1 MYSKQ
6 NQNRVFFVG
15 FILIILIMVWFL
27 AKPAVLKLMR
37 KDENSEEQINAE
49 ILKAPSVGS
58 QELFEKIMNKEN
70 VIVVDLRGEDEFN
83 KGHVIAS
90 QRFGTDEF
98 DAKKAE
104 FLGIGKTSDLVL
116 VNSGDNVYETARK
129 VNEIA
134 AAGFVNAKY
143 LQGGIDNWK
152 NQGFLLISGGG
163 LQEDSNKM
171 KKISLD
177 ELADNLNMGDDL
189 VQFLDIR
196 RAGDFKAGHIVG
208 ALNILLAD
216 LEKEQDKLSSL
227 KKIVMYG
234 ANEEETAKAA
244 ATLFD
249 LNFYNVWVLDGGL
262 EAWKNAGGKIENG
275 D

>member
-49 ILKAPSVGS
+49 IIKAPSIS
-58 QELFEKIMNKEN
+58 PQKLFEKITNKEN
-70 VIVVDLRGEDEFN
+70 VIVVDLRREDEFN

-90 QRFGTDEF
+90 QRFSPDEF

-134 AAGFVNAKY
+134 AAGFVNVKY

-196 RAGDFKAGHIVG
+196 SAGDFKAVHIAN
-208 ALNILLAD
+208 ALDIPLAD

-262 EAWKNAGGKIENG
+262 EAWENAGGKIENG